1 MLSEVIYIYSA
12 RFKDV
17 YLRFGK
23 AHRRIVQKMPQKDTI
38 EFLFPQ
44 GLEVYGR
51 MGAFP
56 PKKTDCTF
64 TAYYTFPTAL
74 CRDLCLKIILTA
86 SANISGR

>member
-56 PKKTDCTF
+56 RKKQI
-64 TAYYTFPTAL
+64 AL
-74 CRDLCLKIILTA
+74 SRLIIHSRRHYA
-86 SANISGR
+86 GIYV

>member
-1 MLSEVIYIYSA
+1 MNRECLNRFFEGMLSEVIYIYSA

-23 AHRRIVQKMPQKDTI
+23 AHRRIVQKMTQKDTI

-56 PKKTDCTF
+56 PKKQI
-64 TAYYTFPTAL
+64 AL
-74 CRDLCLKIILTA
+74 SRLIIH
-86 SANISGR
+86 S

>member
-56 PKKTDCTF
+56 RKKQI
-64 TAYYTFPTAL
+64 AL
-74 CRDLCLKIILTA
+74 PRLIIHSRRHYA
-86 SANISGR
+86 GIYV